1 MNKIKV
7 FYAFTCFILFV
18 SVLILSSFSVVS
30 AVSNSTIN
38 FKVDIFAPP
47 APVVSLSLPDQIYLG
62 NVSKGTET
70 DKVKVEFNNTG
81 TVAII
86 ITPQLNDNSEN
97 IFNYTYFA
105 RRTSDSFQRIG
116 FWSMNVSA
124 PGTSGVESDY
134 FYAKLDL
141 RNYPGNFTSNLIGHT
156 VPIKIVAVSQ

>member
-1 MNKIKV
+1 MNRKEIFFTACIFLLVVVAFV
-7 FYAFTCFILFV
+7 F
-18 SVLILSSFSVVS
+18 SSFGLVS

-47 APVVSLSLPDQIYLG
+47 APVVRLSLPDNIYLG

-70 DKVKVEFNNTG
+70 EKVKVEFNNTG

-105 RRTSDSFQRIG
+105 RRTTDSYQRVG
-116 FWSMNVSA
+116 SWSMNVSA
-124 PGTSGVESDY
+124 PGISGIEGDY

-141 RNYPGNFTSNLIGHT
+141 RNYPGNFTSDVIGYT
-156 VPIKIVAVSQ
+156 VPIKIFAVSQ

>member
-1 MNKIKV
+1 MSWKEFYFIGCMFLLVVGV
-7 FYAFTCFILFV
+7 FVF
-18 SVLILSSFSVVS
+18 SSFSFVS

-47 APVVSLSLPDQIYLG
+47 APVVRLSLPDNIYLG

-70 DKVKVEFNNTG
+70 EKVKVEFNNTG

-105 RRTSDSFQRIG
+105 RRTTDSYQRIG
-116 FWSMNVSA
+116 LWSMNVSA
-124 PGTSGVESDY
+124 PGTSGIEGDY

-141 RNYPGNFTSNLIGHT
+141 RNYPGNFTSDLIAYT
-156 VPIKIVAVSQ
+156 VPIKILAVSQ

>member
-1 MNKIKV
+1 MNKKEV
-7 FYAFTCFILFV
+7 YFAFICFILFV
-18 SVLILSSFSVVS
+18 GMLFLSSLGMVS

-47 APVVSLSLPDQIYLG
+47 APVVRLSLPDQIYLG
-62 NVSKGTET
+62 NVSKGVET

-105 RRTSDSFQRIG
+105 RRTTDSYQRIG
-116 FWSMNVSA
+116 SWSMNVSA

-141 RNYPGNFTSNLIGHT
+141 RNYPGNFTSDLIGYT
-156 VPIKIVAVSQ
+156 APIKILAVSQ